1 MSEPNG
7 KRKKNSRKKRWS
19 TKKKVIVSTVIV
31 FALLIC
37 TIVTGYMFIRSKIY
51 SGLTPSETTSDTD
64 TKYKEV
70 EGITNVLLIGTD
82 ARTLDE
88 ASRADSIII
97 ATLDNNNKQIRL
109 TSLFRDT
116 LVNIP
121 GHGEGKLNAALA
133 YGGIEL
139 LIETIKETYGIS
151 LDKYVIINFWGFEA
165 IIDQMDGL
173 ELNVEEYMLEELN
186 KYIGESTG
194 GNDCPVTEAGL
205 QVLNGKQALSYARIR
220 KGVGDEYARTDRQRE
235 VLIKVAEKLKETK
248 PSKYLGIMNSML
260 EHIKTNIEPIQALNM
275 AYTIYKFPSLDVQQ
289 LQIPIPE
296 LADGG
301 LYKNLG
307 WVFLM
312 DIEQNA
318 KFLDQ
323 FVFEGKVPNPDEYDY
338 NSLNEAISNY
348 KSDSEDYS
356 NKHNIDPEDY
366 IDNSED
372 IVTPPSK
379 NDSIDN
385 NKDESTG
392 GNTGGSTGGNTGGS
406 TDGNAGGNTGGST
419 DGNAGGSTDG
429 NAGGSTGGNT
439 GGSTD
444 GNAGGSTD
452 GNAGGSTDGNAG
464 GSTGGNAGG
473 STGGNA
479 GGSTDGNAG
488 GSTGGNTGGSTD
500 GNTGGNTG
508 GENTDSENQG
518 AQNTKPNN

>member
-7 KRKKNSRKKRWS
+7 KRKKISRKKRWS

-37 TIVTGYMFIRSKIY
+37 TIVTGYMVIRSKIY
-51 SGLTPSETTSDTD
+51 SGLTPSETTSDTE
-64 TKYKEV
+64 YKEV

-194 GNDCPVTEAGL
+194 GNDCPVTEVGL

-220 KGVGDEYARTDRQRE
+220 KGVGDDFERTERQRE
-235 VLIKVAEKLKETK
+235 VLFKVAEKLQKTK
-248 PSKYLGIMNSML
+248 PIKYLGISNKML
-260 EHIKTNIEPIQALNM
+260 DYLRTNMELSECLNM
-275 AYTIYKFPSLDVQQ
+275 AYTIFKFPSLDTEQ
-289 LQIPIPE
+289 LSIPVPE
-296 LADGG
+296 LT
-301 LYKNLG
+301 
-307 WVFLM
+307 V
-312 DIEQNA
+312 
-318 KFLDQ
+318 
-323 FVFEGKVPNPDEYDY
+323 DE
-338 NSLNEAISNY
+338 EI
-348 KSDSEDYS
+348 
-356 NKHNIDPEDY
+356 
-366 IDNSED
+366 
-372 IVTPPSK
+372 
-379 NDSIDN
+379 
-385 NKDESTG
+385 
-392 GNTGGSTGGNTGGS
+392 
-406 TDGNAGGNTGGST
+406 DGNSVLRMDRYENALILNDFIFNDTLPDFILNRST
-419 DGNAGGSTDG
+419 EKDKSIYYEYEGF
-429 NAGGSTGGNT
+429 
-439 GGSTD
+439 
-444 GNAGGSTD
+444 
-452 GNAGGSTDGNAG
+452 
-464 GSTGGNAGG
+464 
-473 STGGNA
+473 
-479 GGSTDGNAG
+479 
-488 GSTGGNTGGSTD
+488 
-500 GNTGGNTG
+500 
-508 GENTDSENQG
+508 GE
-518 AQNTKPNN
+518 

>member
-1 MSEPNG
+1 MSEPNR
-7 KRKKNSRKKRWS
+7 KRKKRSKKKRWS

-37 TIVTGYMFIRSKIY
+37 TLATGYMYIRSKIY
-51 SGLTPSETTSDTD
+51 SGLSPSETISDTE
-64 TKYKEV
+64 YKEV

-97 ATLDNNNKQIRL
+97 ATLDNNKKQIRL

-133 YGGIEL
+133 YGGPEL

-173 ELNVEEYMLEELN
+173 ELNVEDYMLDELN

-194 GNDCPVTEAGL
+194 GNDCPVTEPGL

-248 PSKYLGIMNSML
+248 PSKYLGIMNNML

-275 AYTIYKFPSLDVQQ
+275 AYTIYKFPSLDIAQ

-307 WVFLM
+307 WVVLM
-312 DIEQNA
+312 DREQNA

-323 FVFEGKVPNPDEYDY
+323 FIFEGKLPNPDEYDY
-338 NSLNEAISNY
+338 NSFNEAMSEY
-348 KSDSEDYS
+348 KSESEEYN
-356 NKHNIDPEDY
+356 NKHNINPEDY

-372 IVTPPSK
+372 IVIPPSS
-379 NDSIDN
+379 NDSSYDN
-385 NKDESTG
+385 TDEGTSGSTGGSTG
-392 GNTGGSTGGNTGGS
+392 GNTDGSTGGNTGGS
-406 TDGNAGGNTGGST
+406 SDGYTGGSSGGNTDGS
-419 DGNAGGSTDG
+419 
-429 NAGGSTGGNT
+429 
-439 GGSTD
+439 
-444 GNAGGSTD
+444 
-452 GNAGGSTDGNAG
+452 
-464 GSTGGNAGG
+464 
-473 STGGNA
+473 
-479 GGSTDGNAG
+479 
-488 GSTGGNTGGSTD
+488 
-500 GNTGGNTG
+500 TG
-508 GENTDSENQG
+508 GENTDNGNVDDGNIEGEENQG
-518 AQNTKPNN
+518 NEGIQNINPNILKTIE

>member
-7 KRKKNSRKKRWS
+7 KRKKISRKKRWS

-37 TIVTGYMFIRSKIY
+37 TIVTGYMVIRSKIY
-51 SGLTPSETTSDTD
+51 SGLTPSETTSDTE
-64 TKYKEV
+64 YKEV

-82 ARTLDE
+82 GRTLDE

-194 GNDCPVTEAGL
+194 GNDCPVTEVGL

-323 FVFEGKVPNPDEYDY
+323 FIFEGKVPNSDEYDY
-338 NSLNEAISNY
+338 DSLNEAISNY

-356 NKHNIDPEDY
+356 NQHNINPEDY

-372 IVTPPSK
+372 IVTPPSN
-379 NDSIDN
+379 NDSSDDN
-385 NKDESTG
+385 TDESTG
-392 GNTGGSTGGNTGGS
+392 
-406 TDGNAGGNTGGST
+406 
-419 DGNAGGSTDG
+419 
-429 NAGGSTGGNT
+429 
-439 GGSTD
+439 
-444 GNAGGSTD
+444 
-452 GNAGGSTDGNAG
+452 GNAG

-479 GGSTDGNAG
+479 GGSTGGNVGGSTGGNAGGSAGENTGGSTGGNTGGSTDGNAG
-488 GSTGGNTGGSTD
+488 GSTGGNTGGST
-500 GNTGGNTG
+500 GGNTG
-508 GENTDSENQG
+508 GSEGGNTGGSEGGNTGGSEGGNNGGDTSGENTDNGNQEV
-518 AQNTKPNN
+518 QNTTPNN

>member
-1 MSEPNG
+1 MSEPKG
-7 KRKKNSRKKRWS
+7 KGKKRSNKKRWS
-19 TKKKVIVSTVIV
+19 TKKKVIISTLIV

-37 TIVTGYMFIRSKIY
+37 TLASGYMYIRSKIY
-51 SGLTPSETTSDTD
+51 SGLSPSETISETE
-64 TKYKEV
+64 YKEV

-133 YGGIEL
+133 YGGPDL
-139 LIETIKETYGIS
+139 LIQTIKETYGIS

-165 IIDQMDGL
+165 IIDQMGGL
-173 ELNVEEYMLEELN
+173 ELNVEDYMLDELN

-194 GNDCPVTEAGL
+194 GNDCPVTQSGL

-275 AYTIYKFPSLDVQQ
+275 AYTIYKFPSLDIEQ

-312 DIEQNA
+312 DKEQNA
-318 KFLDQ
+318 KFLER
-323 FVFEGKVPNPDEYDY
+323 FVYEGTIPNPDEYDY
-338 NSLNEAISNY
+338 ASFKQAMSDY
-348 KSDSEDYS
+348 KAESEEYNDR
-356 NKHNIDPEDY
+356 HNINPEDY

-372 IVTPPSK
+372 IVTPPSS
-379 NDSIDN
+379 NDSSYDN
-385 NKDESTG
+385 TDEGTSGSTG

-406 TDGNAGGNTGGST
+406 TGGNT
-419 DGNAGGSTDG
+419 
-429 NAGGSTGGNT
+429 GGSTGGNT
-439 GGSTD
+439 GGST
-444 GNAGGSTD
+444 
-452 GNAGGSTDGNAG
+452 
-464 GSTGGNAGG
+464 GGN
-473 STGGNA
+473 T
-479 GGSTDGNAG
+479 G
-488 GSTGGNTGGSTD
+488 GSTGGNTGGSTG
-500 GNTGGNTG
+500 GNTGGSTGGSTGGNTG
-508 GENTDSENQG
+508 GSTGGNTDGSTGGNTGGSSDGSTDGSTGGENTDNGNVDDGNIEGEENQG
-518 AQNTKPNN
+518 NEGIQNINPNILKSIE

>member
-7 KRKKNSRKKRWS
+7 KRKKNSKKKRWS
-19 TKKKVIVSTVIV
+19 TKKKVIVSTFIV

-37 TIVTGYMFIRSKIY
+37 TIATGYMFIRSKIY
-51 SGLTPSETTSDTD
+51 SGLTPSETISDTE
-64 TKYKEV
+64 YKEV

-312 DIEQNA
+312 DVEQNA
-318 KFLDQ
+318 KFLDE
-323 FVFEGKVPNPDEYDY
+323 FIFEGKVPNPDEYDY
-338 NSLNEAISNY
+338 NSLNEAISDY

-379 NDSIDN
+379 NDSSDD

-392 GNTGGSTGGNTGGS
+392 GSTDQNTGGS
-406 TDGNAGGNTGGST
+406 TDQNTGGST
-419 DGNAGGSTDG
+419 DQ
-429 NAGGSTGGNT
+429 NT

-444 GNAGGSTD
+444 ENTGGSTD
-452 GNAGGSTDGNAG
+452 ENTGGSTDEN
-464 GSTGGNAGG
+464 T
-473 STGGNA
+473 
-479 GGSTDGNAG
+479 GGSTDE
-488 GSTGGNTGGSTD
+488 NTGGSTD
-500 GNTGGNTG
+500 GNTDGNTGGNTDGNTGEKPGGNTG
-508 GENTDSENQG
+508 ENTDNGNIG
-518 AQNTKPNN
+518 AQNTTPNN

>member
-7 KRKKNSRKKRWS
+7 KRKKISRKKRWS

-37 TIVTGYMFIRSKIY
+37 TIVTGYMVIRSKIY
-51 SGLTPSETTSDTD
+51 SGLTPTETTSDTE
-64 TKYKEV
+64 YKEV

-82 ARTLDE
+82 GRTLDE

-194 GNDCPVTEAGL
+194 GNDCPVTEVGL

-323 FVFEGKVPNPDEYDY
+323 FIFEGKVPNSDEYDY
-338 NSLNEAISNY
+338 DSLNEAISNY

-356 NKHNIDPEDY
+356 NQHNINPEDY

-372 IVTPPSK
+372 IVTPPSN
-379 NDSIDN
+379 NDSSDDN
-385 NKDESTG
+385 TDESTG
-392 GNTGGSTGGNTGGS
+392 GNVGGSTGGNAGGSAGENTGGSTGGNTGGS
-406 TDGNAGGNTGGST
+406 TDGNAGGSTGGNT
-419 DGNAGGSTDG
+419 
-429 NAGGSTGGNT
+429 GGSTGGNT
-439 GGSTD
+439 GGSE
-444 GNAGGSTD
+444 
-452 GNAGGSTDGNAG
+452 
-464 GSTGGNAGG
+464 
-473 STGGNA
+473 
-479 GGSTDGNAG
+479 
-488 GSTGGNTGGSTD
+488 GGNTGGSE
-500 GNTGGNTG
+500 GGNTG
-508 GENTDSENQG
+508 GSEGGNNGGDTSGENTDNGNQEV
-518 AQNTKPNN
+518 QNTTPNN

>member
-1 MSEPNG
+1 MSEPNR
-7 KRKKNSRKKRWS
+7 KRKKRSKKKRWS

-37 TIVTGYMFIRSKIY
+37 TLATGYMYIRSKIY
-51 SGLTPSETTSDTD
+51 SGLSPSETISDTE
-64 TKYKEV
+64 YKEV

-97 ATLDNNNKQIRL
+97 ATLDNNKKQIRL

-133 YGGIEL
+133 YGGPEL

-165 IIDQMDGL
+165 IIDQMGGL
-173 ELNVEEYMLEELN
+173 ELNVEDYMLDELN

-194 GNDCPVTEAGL
+194 GNDCPVTEPGL

-248 PSKYLGIMNSML
+248 PSKYLGIMNNML

-275 AYTIYKFPSLDVQQ
+275 AYTIYKFPSLDIAQ

-312 DIEQNA
+312 DREQNA
-318 KFLDQ
+318 KFLDE
-323 FVFEGKVPNPDEYDY
+323 FIFEGKIPNPDDYDY
-338 NSLNEAISNY
+338 ASFNEAMSDY
-348 KSDSEDYS
+348 KAESEEYN
-356 NKHNIDPEDY
+356 NKHNINPEDY

-372 IVTPPSK
+372 IVTPPSS
-379 NDSIDN
+379 NDSSYDN
-385 NKDESTG
+385 TDEGTSGSTGGSTG
-392 GNTGGSTGGNTGGS
+392 GNTDGSTGGNTGGS
-406 TDGNAGGNTGGST
+406 SDGNTGGS
-419 DGNAGGSTDG
+419 S
-429 NAGGSTGGNT
+429 GGNT
-439 GGSTD
+439 DGS
-444 GNAGGSTD
+444 
-452 GNAGGSTDGNAG
+452 
-464 GSTGGNAGG
+464 
-473 STGGNA
+473 
-479 GGSTDGNAG
+479 
-488 GSTGGNTGGSTD
+488 
-500 GNTGGNTG
+500 TG
-508 GENTDSENQG
+508 GENTDNGNVDDGNIEGEENQG
-518 AQNTKPNN
+518 NEGIQNINPNILKTIE